1 MQYPVSSV
9 KLCCASND
17 FTILFHLGLDLA
29 RPLNAIN
36 SNYFRLKP
44 ETDLDSTFDQLPAEN
59 PLSVEG
65 FWSSSI
71 FSIFTL
77 KFSKSMSFSFLSSL
91 FIEHQHQYRH
101 LVVH

>member
-36 SNYFRLKP
+36 SNYFQLKP

-59 PLSVEG
+59 LWKDFGAVA
-65 FWSSSI
+65 
-71 FSIFTL
+71 
-77 KFSKSMSFSFLSSL
+77 FLVSL
-91 FIEHQHQYRH
+91 H
-101 LVVH
+101 